1 MDDPVLKRRLF
12 ANRARHIKQIQT
24 GNIPGHILGGLGT
37 AFNILGR
44 VGPAAMR
51 GYRAFKAARAMPK
64 PPSGLIT
71 GGNQPALATRIA
83 GQQKGLRTTGLSGL
97 ESKAIRAGR
106 FPRGAVTAAEL
117 GLTAPIAAQSVN
129 EIGRGAIE
137 GDYGQVAGG
146 LGGLLLSAPLMG
158 RALRMAGMGKRT
170 GKIGQAKEA
179 LSATGKG
186 ITKMTPPG
194 TLPAGAALLG
204 TGALTSRADQK
215 DVQVL
220 GDPIDIQI
228 AEYEKENNIKL
239 TDAQKKSIKQRV
251 VSTTMPGTTKQDPSD
266 QVPEEQKKEIV
277 SITDKHG
284 DATAA
289 EIEESIV
296 RKSNKEEAGKKLSKE
311 SLEFKKFSDDLD
323 QLTGG
328 RDDTNYLVAL
338 KFASGLMSKKT
349 GQTGVR
355 GLLDVGGQAAGETVD
370 TLIALKAKEKERKN
384 DLAVAYLKAKKDGT
398 NQFQVSADTKQYL
411 VQDPNAINGQKTIQV
426 KNLDSGPYKGYEAV
440 KRDNGDGTFTW
451 VPDLTGELTNAVAV
465 GKEGDNA
472 ASLRKLRTQLSGQNL
487 GVGMA
492 QFVIDLPDD
501 QIGPRGL
508 IKGGM
513 ENVVGGL
520 DALITGEAGGNPD
533 LYLQNMVSS
542 NADPEDRDAIS
553 KQLQEDLAE
562 ARKITKT
569 DRTTL
574 AKAGI
579 FRPSDEELANIV
591 QAKLVEVRLK
601 YLIANAN
608 KQEDR
613 LTQRD
618 IDAAGER
625 TQIFGLLLSPKTIR
639 TNMASIINDL
649 NNQFAATVGNY
660 QALGGS
666 NNFLTSLDNMNMI
679 KEYEVNKDSQKAR
692 QNINAIIESINLG

>member
-1 MDDPVLKRRLF
+1 MNDPILKRKLF
-12 ANRARHIKQIQT
+12 SNKARHFEQIKT
-24 GNIPGHILGGLGT
+24 GNVPGHVIGGLGT
-37 AFNILGR
+37 VLNILGR
-44 VGPAAMR
+44 VGPAAR
-51 GYRAFKAARAMPK
+51 KGYQAFKAARATPK
-64 PPSGLIT
+64 GQMGFMT
-71 GGNQPALATRIA
+71 GGNQPNLATRIG

-117 GLTAPIAAQSVN
+117 GLTAPIAAGSVN

-204 TGALTSRADQK
+204 TGALTSRAGEK

-220 GDPIDIQI
+220 GDPVDILI
-228 AEYEKENNIKL
+228 ENWEKENNTKL
-239 TDAQKKSIKQRV
+239 TDAQKKSVKQRV
-251 VSTTMPGTTKQDPSD
+251 ASTKMPGTTEQDPSNI
-266 QVPEEQKKEIV
+266 VPEEQKKEIV
-277 SITDKHG
+277 SVTDKHG

-289 EIEESIV
+289 EIEENIV
-296 RKSNKEEAGKKLSKE
+296 RTSNKEEAGKKLSKD
-311 SLEFKKFSDDLD
+311 SLEFKKFSEDLD

-349 GQTGVR
+349 GEKGIR
-355 GLLDVGGQAAGETVD
+355 GFLDVAGQAGGETVD

-411 VQDPNAINGQKTIQV
+411 VQDPNAINGQKAIQV

-440 KRDNGDGTFTW
+440 KRDNGDGTFSW

-465 GKEGDNA
+465 GTEGDNA

-492 QFVIDLPDD
+492 QFVIKLPDD

-508 IKGGM
+508 IKGGA
-513 ENVVGGL
+513 ENLIGGM

-533 LYLQNMVSS
+533 LYLQNMVSE
-542 NADPEDRDAIS
+542 NAEPEERNLIS
-553 KQLQEDLAE
+553 KSLQEDLAK
-562 ARKITKT
+562 ARDQKKARSIA
-569 DRTTL
+569 
-574 AKAGI
+574 AKAGV

-591 QAKLVEVRLK
+591 KAKLVEVRLK

-666 NNFLTSLDNMNMI
+666 NQFLTSLDNMNMI
-679 KEYEVNKDSQKAR
+679 KQYENNQAQMKSR
-692 QNINAIIESINLG
+692 MNIDAAIESIVLK

>member
-1 MDDPVLKRRLF
+1 MDDPVLKRKLF

-24 GNIPGHILGGLGT
+24 GNVPGHFLGGIGT
-37 AFNILGR
+37 AFNVLSR

-71 GGNQPALATRIA
+71 GGNQPALATRIM

-117 GLTAPIAAQSVN
+117 GLTAPIAAGSVN
-129 EIGRGAIE
+129 EIGSGVME

-158 RALRMAGMGKRT
+158 RALRMAGMGKRA

-186 ITKMTPPG
+186 ITKLNRPG
-194 TLPAGAALLG
+194 TLPAGIGLIG
-204 TGALTSRADQK
+204 TGAVFAEPDLAGK
-215 DVQVL
+215 EKVL

-228 AEYEKENNIKL
+228 AEYEKENKVKL
-239 TDAQKKSIKQRV
+239 TDAQKKAIKQRV
-251 VSTTMPGTTKQDPSD
+251 AATSVPGATNQDPSK
-266 QVPEEQKKEIV
+266 QVPEEQGKEIV
-277 SITDKHG
+277 NTNTAKSGDPSTEEITED
-284 DATAA
+284 
-289 EIEESIV
+289 IV
-296 RKSNKEEAGKKLSKE
+296 RTSNKEEAGKKLSKD

-349 GQTGVR
+349 SQTGVR

-384 DLAVAYLKAKKDGT
+384 DLAVAYMKAKKDGT
-398 NQFQVSADTKQYL
+398 NQAQVTAATNRFL
-411 VQDPNAINGQKTIQV
+411 VQDPNAIGGQKVIDV
-426 KNLDSGPYKGYEAV
+426 KNFDSGPYKGYEAV

-451 VPDLTGELTNAVAV
+451 VLANNLDLEGAVNV
-465 GKEGDNA
+465 GKAGDN

-487 GVGMA
+487 GYGMA
-492 QFVIDLPDD
+492 EFVVNLDENL
-501 QIGPRGL
+501 IGPRGL
-508 IKGGM
+508 FSSGAESVIGAA
-513 ENVVGGL
+513 
-520 DALITGEAGGNPD
+520 DAIITGEAGSNPD
-533 LYLQNMVSS
+533 AYIQTLVAT
-542 NADPEDRDAIS
+542 NADEADKALI
-553 KQLQEDLAE
+553 QENLRKDLEE
-562 ARKITKT
+562 ARKITAS
-569 DRTTL
+569 DR
-574 AKAGI
+574 AK
-579 FRPSDEELANIV
+579 FRMLRPSDEDLAKITK
-591 QAKLVEVRLK
+591 AKLIEVRLK
-601 YLIANAN
+601 YLLANAN

-618 IDAAGER
+618 IDEAGKL
-625 TQIFGLLLSPKTIR
+625 TGIFTVDSPRKIKG
-639 TNMASIINDL
+639 NYVAIMNDL
-649 NNQFAATVGNY
+649 NEKFATTLNSY
-660 QALGGS
+660 QNAGGS
-666 NNFLTSLDNMNMI
+666 NKFVEGLTNMPMI
-679 KEYEVNKDSQKAR
+679 KDYNFKQDSQKAK